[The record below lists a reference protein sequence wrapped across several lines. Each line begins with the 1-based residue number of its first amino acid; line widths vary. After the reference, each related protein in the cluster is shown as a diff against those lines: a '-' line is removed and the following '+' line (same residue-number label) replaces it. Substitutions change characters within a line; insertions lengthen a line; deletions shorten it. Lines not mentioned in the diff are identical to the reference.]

1 MASITLPDGYIYL
14 ADPSVLTPQACQGIV
29 PRTKT
34 GLQHFPF
41 PLPCPFDL
49 LLYHSDFL
57 FKAVRPLLK
66 RSTPQTKCSSIL
78 SIFYLFLT
86 FPPLAAASCR
96 GVARRAKTDLSR
108 RISKSEDGLVTAYLE
123 ERRRKSCLIGRRRV
137 STSFFPTS
145 AIPLPTSKHLLTFY
159 LYPIFSTSHLLSLS
173 HLLNFPS
180 SFFFL
185 RPPNTGGDKP
195 RRYF

>member
-137 STSFFPTS
+137 SIS
-145 AIPLPTSKHLLTFY
+145 HLLS
-159 LYPIFSTSHLLSLS
+159 LSHLPIFSTSHLLSLS
-173 HLLNFPS
+173 HLLNFKS

-185 RPPNTGGDKP
+185 RPPITGGDKP
-195 RRYF
+195 RRYFEIETRP